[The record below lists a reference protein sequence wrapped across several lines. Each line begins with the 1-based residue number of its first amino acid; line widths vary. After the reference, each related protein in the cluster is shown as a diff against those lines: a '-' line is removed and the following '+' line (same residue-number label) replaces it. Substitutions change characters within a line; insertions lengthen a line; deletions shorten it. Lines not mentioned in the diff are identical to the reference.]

1 MTTGIKR
8 KLYEI
13 SGRTFTYIAISI
25 ITIFFVFP
33 FLWMVSTSIKP
44 ATEIFTPVPTIIP
57 RASTVANYIYIFA
70 KTIFPTTLKN
80 SVIVAVSTTAV
91 TLVFSVFFAYGLARF
106 RFKGRTFVLNL
117 LILTQMF
124 PLSLLIIVIFTIFVK
139 LNLIDNYIAL
149 IVSHCTFA
157 IPFSTIMLKSY
168 FDDMPIELEE
178 AAAIDGCT
186 PYGTIFRIVI
196 PLASP
201 AIVAMGIFAYIL
213 SWGEYMMSLSLIRSE
228 AMRTVPV
235 QLSFMI
241 GFMEV
246 QWGPLMAAATVI
258 TLPVVIVFI
267 FFQKYMISGM
277 TMGAVKG

>member
-1 MTTGIKR
+1 MKTATKR
-8 KLYEI
+8 KLYDI
-13 SGRTFTYIAISI
+13 SGRGFTYTAISL
-25 ITIFFVFP
+25 ITLFFIFP
-33 FLWMVSTSIKP
+33 FIWMMSTSFKP
-44 ATEIFTPVPTIIP
+44 VTEIFTPVPTIIP
-57 RASTVANYIYIFA
+57 KVSTAANYVYIWT

-80 SVIVAVSTTAV
+80 SMIIAASTTAI
-91 TLVFSVFFAYGLARF
+91 TLIFSIFFAYGLARF
-106 RFKGRTFVLNL
+106 RFKGRTLVLNL

-149 IVSHCTFA
+149 IISHCTFA
-157 IPFSTIMLKSY
+157 IPFSTMMLKSY
-168 FDDMPIELEE
+168 FDDLPIELEE

-186 PYGTIFRIVI
+186 PYSTIFKIII
-196 PLASP
+196 PLSAP
-201 AIVAMGIFAYIL
+201 AIVAMGIFSFIL
-213 SWGEYMMSLSLIRSE
+213 SWQEYMMSLSLIRSE

-246 QWGPLMAAATVI
+246 QWGPLMAGATVF
-258 TLPVVIVFI
+258 TLPVVIVFV